1 MQHSTLNMCKQH
13 FCTPAFSMHFLLF
26 SKHDIIFR
34 AKIVLTGKTPY
45 THLDQT
51 LRWNEANFWL
61 CDLTQS
67 MRQMLHVWGRMRKML
82 APGKCH
88 SHFTCVRFDLSKGMD
103 NYIWYIRWFIMYTL
117 PETNRAPENR
127 SSQKEYLIFQPF
139 ILKGAKCGCREGI
152 LGHLMHGSS
161 AREFIRLPGK
171 LLHS

>member
-1 MQHSTLNMCKQH
+1 MQHCTLKMCKQH

-51 LRWNEANFWL
+51 LRWNEANVWL
-61 CDLTQS
+61 FDLTQS
-67 MRQMLHVWGRMRKML
+67 MRQMLLVWGRMRKML
-82 APGKCH
+82 AAGKCH
-88 SHFTCVRFDLSKGMD
+88 SHFTRVRFDLSKGMD
-103 NYIWYIRWFIMYTL
+103 NTYIFYNDYTL

-127 SSQKEYLIFQPF
+127 SSQKEFHLPSIYFEGLNLVSGRVFLDTWCMDRGHENLSDFQ
-139 ILKGAKCGCREGI
+139 
-152 LGHLMHGSS
+152 
-161 AREFIRLPGK
+161 GK